1 MVATLGIVNVNT
13 VSAESSSYNNNDNS
27 YTVTYDNSANKY
39 KYDGTDQTLF
49 NINNMNCPDS
59 SGCTYV
65 VSTTNNSSGPQN
77 GWTDILKSGN
87 YEGTATTPGTYY
99 LYVDA
104 TYEIIFNGT
113 QHVYRKYGP
122 VTISKAD
129 APSVSITAPGAD
141 GETSGTPYYIVGGET
156 VLSL

>member
-49 NINNMNCPDS
+49 NINVTSCTGGTGCIYALTGGS
-59 SGCTYV
+59 SH
-65 VSTTNNSSGPQN
+65 SG
-77 GWTDILKSGN
+77 W
-87 YEGTATTPGTYY
+87 GTPIREVNTEVKAKTPGTYY
-99 LYVDA
+99 LHVNA
-104 TYEIIFNGT
+104 TYEISSVTFDAWNT
-113 QHVYRKYGP
+113 YGP

-156 VLSL
+156 VLPL